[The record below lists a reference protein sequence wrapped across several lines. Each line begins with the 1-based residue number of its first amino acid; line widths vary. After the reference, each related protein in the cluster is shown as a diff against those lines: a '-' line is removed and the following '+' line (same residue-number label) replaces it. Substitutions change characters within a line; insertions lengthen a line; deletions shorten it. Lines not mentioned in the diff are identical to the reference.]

1 MATLFIGS
9 VDEIKDQL
17 FAFREAT
24 GVNYIVMGLPSMDEI
39 REFGENIVNDMTG
52 K

>member
-17 FAFREAT
+17 LSFREAT
-24 GVNYIVMGLPSMDEI
+24 GVNYFVLGLPNMDEI
-39 REFGENIVNDMTG
+39 REFGEHIVKDMTG